1 MLKPACHNL
10 LGKCYMLLPEHFFH
24 NYSSVCCAFFFLS
37 THPTL
42 CTLWE
47 PCCVPTKVIQIHI
60 LQWAL
65 QLPDDVHTSHILQI
79 RIRFHG
85 SRTLLEKN
93 SKIKILL
100 TSLNTQIITFLST
113 RHAQTAKRNESSL
126 ELSKKR
132 NQDGDHHCMPG
143 SSHIFH
149 CISALLPSSSR
160 TRGLAQSSTRLME
173 HQNW

>member
-1 MLKPACHNL
+1 
-10 LGKCYMLLPEHFFH
+10 MLLPEHFLH
-24 NYSSVCCAFFFLS
+24 NSSSVSFWS
-37 THPTL
+37 THPAL

-47 PCCVPTKVIQIHI
+47 PCWVPTKVIQIHI

-65 QLPDDVHTSHILQI
+65 QLPDDVRTSHISQI
-79 RIRFHG
+79 KNWFHG

-93 SKIKILL
+93 NKIKILL

-126 ELSKKR
+126 EFSKKR

-143 SSHIFH
+143 SSHISH
-149 CISALLPSSSR
+149 CISALLPCSSR
-160 TRGLAQSSTRLME
+160 TRELAQSSTRLME